1 MNPSMVSGPN
11 HMCSR
16 GWTGQSSY
24 AMYGFVVPVRDP
36 AGVIFPVPNVL
47 VPHVLSVS
55 YPYRVMV
62 RACSPAPRTK
72 SMYDFQNRW
81 SSEADAEISP
91 VVQFIGIVHGIAE

>member
-1 MNPSMVSGPN
+1 MYPSLVSGPN

-24 AMYGFVVPVRDP
+24 AMYGLVAPVRLP

-55 YPYRVMV
+55 YPYMVMV
-62 RACSPAPRTK
+62 RECSPDPRTK
-72 SMYDFQNRW
+72 SMYPFQNRW
-81 SSEADAEISP
+81 SSEADEEITP
-91 VVQFIGIVHGIAE
+91 VVQFIGIVHGIDE